1 MFSLHILFGREG
13 CGTVPGYL
21 KFSFIYD
28 YLSQIYLFVFQG
40 EAWKIYAT
48 FLAGGGKLNG
58 SNLLALKIPL

>member
-40 EAWKIYAT
+40 EA
-48 FLAGGGKLNG
+48 
-58 SNLLALKIPL
+58 